1 MRDQLGSG
9 PTARMK
15 TLFLNPPSYEGFD
28 GGAGSRY
35 QARRE
40 VRSFWY
46 PTWLA
51 QAAAL
56 VPDSTLIDAP
66 PDDVTLDDVIARTA
80 GHQLVIIHTSTPSVA
95 QDARTAARLKEAHP
109 GLQVGFV
116 GAHTMVLP
124 EETLRAAPAV
134 DFVTTGEF
142 DYAVRDIAAGGAYA
156 DVAGI
161 AYRDGDRIRRTA
173 PQPPIHDLDAFP
185 YVTDVYARHLTVEH
199 YYIGYL
205 QHPYVSLYTGRGC
218 RSRCTFCLWPQTIA
232 GHTYRTRSADH
243 VVAEM
248 AHAQRLF
255 PQVREFFFDDD
266 TFTDDRPRAEAVA
279 RGLGRLGITWS
290 CNAKANVPY
299 DTLRVLKDNGLR
311 LLLVGFETG
320 SQAIL
325 NNIRKGTRIDRA
337 IEFMRDCH
345 RLGILVHGTFIVG
358 LPGETRDTIER
369 TIEFAKVIDPY
380 SLQVSLAAPYPGTEL
395 YRQAHEHGWLPAE
408 RDPGLVQDEGIQEA
422 VLAYEQLSSE
432 EMHAALE
439 RFYRAYYLRPRPIL
453 RIMRDMVRDREVMRR
468 RLREAR
474 EFFSFMAQR
483 RQPARRPSPAPR
495 APVSDGLSA
504 SRP

>member
-1 MRDQLGSG
+1 M
-9 PTARMK
+9 TK

-28 GGAGSRY
+28 GGAGARY

-56 VPDSTLIDAP
+56 VPGSTLIDAP
-66 PDDVTLDDVIARTA
+66 PDELELPEVIRRAA
-80 GHQLVIIHTSTPSVA
+80 GHDLIIIHTSTPSVD
-95 QDARTAARLKEAHP
+95 QDARTAAELKAALP
-109 GLQVGFV
+109 GVRIGFV

-124 EETLRAAPAV
+124 EQTLHAAPAV

-142 DYAVRDIAAGGAYA
+142 DYAVRDIAAGADFA
-156 DVAGI
+156 DVAGL
-161 AYRDGDRIRRTA
+161 AYRGPGGEIRRTI

-185 YVTDVYARHLTVEH
+185 YVTDVYARNLTVEH

-218 RSRCTFCLWPQTIA
+218 RSRCSFCLWPQTIA
-232 GHTYRTRSADH
+232 GHTYRTRSAEH
-243 VVAEM
+243 VVGEM
-248 AHAQRLF
+248 AHARQLF

-266 TFTDDRPRAEAVA
+266 TFTDDRPRAEAIA

-290 CNAKANVPY
+290 CNAKANVPFE
-299 DTLRVLKDNGLR
+299 TLKVLKENGLR

-320 SQAIL
+320 DQRIL

-337 IEFMRDCH
+337 MAFMRDCH

-358 LPGETRDTIER
+358 LPGETRESIAR

-395 YRQAHEHGWLPAE
+395 FRQAEESGWLPVTS
-408 RDPGLVQDEGIQEA
+408 RDDLVQGQGIQQA
-422 VLAYEQLSSE
+422 VLSYPDLSSA
-432 EMHAALE
+432 EMHDALE

-453 RIMRDMVRDREVMRR
+453 RIMRDMVRDRRVMKR

-483 RQPARRPSPAPR
+483 RHPPAGGGQIAGNSLA
-495 APVSDGLSA
+495 DGA
-504 SRP
+504 STASH

>member
-1 MRDQLGSG
+1 MLR
-9 PTARMK
+9 
-15 TLFLNPPSYEGFD
+15 TLFLQAPSFDGFD
-28 GGAGSRY
+28 GGAGARY

-56 VPDSTLIDAP
+56 VPGSTLIDAP
-66 PDDVTLDDVIARTA
+66 PDDLGVEDVVARAA
-80 GHQLVIIHTSTPSVA
+80 GHDLIVVHTSTPSVVP
-95 QDARTAARLKEAHP
+95 DARFAAQLKDAYPH
-109 GLQVGFV
+109 VRIAFV

-124 EETLRAAPAV
+124 EETLAQAPAV

-142 DYAVRDIAAGGAYA
+142 DYAIRDAAAGRPLREIP
-156 DVAGI
+156 GI
-161 AYRDGDRIRRTA
+161 AFRRDDGGIERTPPA
-173 PQPPIHDLDAFP
+173 PPIHDLDAFP

-199 YYIGYL
+199 YAIGYL
-205 QHPYVSLYTGRGC
+205 LHPYVSLYTGRGC

-232 GHTYRTRSADH
+232 GHTYRTRSVEH

-266 TFTDDRPRAEAVA
+266 TFTDDRPRAEAIA
-279 RGLGRLGITWS
+279 RGLGKLGLTWS

-299 DTLRVLKDNGLR
+299 ETLRTMRDNGLR

-320 SQAIL
+320 SQQIL
-325 NNIRKGTRIDRA
+325 NNIKKGTRIDRA
-337 IEFMRDCH
+337 YAFADDCR
-345 RLGILVHGTFIVG
+345 RLGILLHGTFIVG
-358 LPGETRDTIER
+358 LPGENAATIEQ
-369 TIEFAKVIDPY
+369 TIEFAKTIDPY

-395 YRQAHEHGWLPAE
+395 YRQAREEGWLAASAAT
-408 RDPGLVQDEGIQEA
+408 DLVQGGGIQEA
-422 VLAYEQLSSE
+422 VLSYDGLPSAT
-432 EMHAALE
+432 MHAALE

-453 RIMRDMVRDREVMRR
+453 RIVRDMLRDRDVMRR

-474 EFFSFMAQR
+474 EFFTFMSQR
-483 RQPARRPSPAPR
+483 RHAPS
-495 APVSDGLSA
+495 V
-504 SRP
+504 

>member
-1 MRDQLGSG
+1 MR
-9 PTARMK
+9 
-15 TLFLNPPSYEGFD
+15 TLFLSPPSYEGFD
-28 GGAGSRY
+28 GGAGARY

-66 PDDVTLDDVIARTA
+66 PDDLTFADVLARAA
-80 GHQLVIIHTSTPSVA
+80 GHDLIVIHTSTPSVVY
-95 QDARTAARLKEAHP
+95 DARTAADLKQAMP
-109 GLQVGFV
+109 GVRIGFV

-124 EETLRAAPAV
+124 EETLRQAPAV

-142 DYAVRDIAAGGAYA
+142 DYAVRDIAGGAAYR
-156 DVAGI
+156 DVAGVV
-161 AYRDGDRIRRTA
+161 YRAADGTLHRTPA
-173 PQPPIHDLDAFP
+173 QQPIHDLDAFP
-185 YVTDVYARHLTVEH
+185 FVTDVYARNLTIEH

-218 RSRCTFCLWPQTIA
+218 RSRCSFCLWPQTIA
-232 GHTYRTRSADH
+232 GHAYRTRSTEH

-266 TFTDDRPRAEAVA
+266 TFTDDRPRAEAIA
-279 RGLGRLGITWS
+279 RGLGRLGLTWS

-299 DTLRVLKDNGLR
+299 ETLKILKQNGLR

-320 SQAIL
+320 DQQIL
-325 NNIRKGTRIDRA
+325 NNIRKGTRVDRA
-337 IEFMRDCH
+337 VAFMQDCH

-358 LPGETRDTIER
+358 LPGETRDSIER
-369 TIEFAKVIDPY
+369 TIEFAKTIDPY

-395 YRQAHEHGWLPAE
+395 YRQARDNGWLPREGAGE
-408 RDPGLVQDEGIQEA
+408 LVQNEGIQEA
-422 VLAYEQLSSE
+422 VLSYPELSSA

-483 RQPARRPSPAPR
+483 RQTVPPR
-495 APVSDGLSA
+495 SNAPVPGGLHA
-504 SRP
+504 SPP

>member
-1 MRDQLGSG
+1 M
-9 PTARMK
+9 T

-28 GGAGSRY
+28 GGAGARY

-66 PDDVTLDDVIARTA
+66 PDDLTFADVLRRAA
-80 GHQLVIIHTSTPSVA
+80 GHELIVIHTSTPSVA
-95 QDARTAARLKEAHP
+95 QDGMTAARLKEHLP
-109 GLQVGFV
+109 GVRIGLV

-142 DYAVRDIAAGGAYA
+142 DYAVRDLAAGADCA
-156 DVAGI
+156 DVAGL
-161 AYRDGDRIRRTA
+161 AYRGPDGAIQRTR
-173 PQPPIHDLDAFP
+173 PQVPIVDLDAFP
-185 YVTDVYARHLTVEH
+185 FVTDVYARHLTVER

-218 RSRCTFCLWPQTIA
+218 RSKCSFCLWPQTIA
-232 GHTYRTRSADH
+232 GHAYRTRSAEH
-243 VVAEM
+243 VIAEM

-266 TFTDDRPRAEAVA
+266 TFTDDRPRAEAIA
-279 RGLGRLGITWS
+279 RGLGRLGMTWS

-299 DTLRVLKDNGLR
+299 DTLKVLRENGLR

-337 IEFMRDCH
+337 HEFMRDCH

-358 LPGETRDTIER
+358 LPGETRESIEH
-369 TIEFAKVIDPY
+369 TIEFAKQIDPY

-395 YRQAHEHGWLPAE
+395 YAQAQANGWLPVEHAGAG
-408 RDPGLVQDEGIQEA
+408 DLVQAGGIQEA
-422 VLAYEQLSSE
+422 VLSYADLPSA

-453 RIMRDMVRDREVMRR
+453 RIVKDMLRDREVMRR

-483 RQPARRPSPAPR
+483 RQPAAPAAV
-495 APVSDGLSA
+495 APLGDGLHPTA
-504 SRP
+504 P

>member
-1 MRDQLGSG
+1 M
-9 PTARMK
+9 AMK

-56 VPDSTLIDAP
+56 VPSSTLIDAP
-66 PDDVTLDDVIARTA
+66 PDDLSLADVVTRAV
-80 GHQLVIIHTSTPSVA
+80 GHDLIIIHTSTPSVG
-95 QDARTAARLKEAHP
+95 QDARTAAKLKEAVP
-109 GLQVGFV
+109 GVRIGFV

-124 EETLRAAPAV
+124 DETLRLAPAV

-142 DYAVRDIAAGGAYA
+142 DYAVRDLAAGAAYE
-156 DVAGI
+156 DVAGL
-161 AYRDGDRIRRTA
+161 AYRAPDGVLRHTA
-173 PQPPIHDLDAFP
+173 AQAPIHDLDAFP
-185 YVTDVYARHLTVEH
+185 FVTDVYARNLTVER

-218 RSRCTFCLWPQTIA
+218 RSRCSFCLWPQTIA
-232 GHTYRTRSADH
+232 GHTYRTRSVDH
-243 VVAEM
+243 VLAEM
-248 AHAQRLF
+248 AYAQRLF

-266 TFTDDRPRAEAVA
+266 TFTDDRPRAEAIA
-279 RGLGRLGITWS
+279 RGLGRLGMTWS
-290 CNAKANVPY
+290 CNAKANVPFE
-299 DTLRVLKDNGLR
+299 TLKVLKDNGLR

-320 SQAIL
+320 SQQIL

-337 IEFMRDCH
+337 IAFMRDCH
-345 RLGILVHGTFIVG
+345 ALGILVHGTFIVG
-358 LPGETRDTIER
+358 LPGETHESIDH
-369 TIEFAKVIDPY
+369 TIEFAKAIDPY
-380 SLQVSLAAPYPGTEL
+380 SLQVSLAAPYPGTAL
-395 YRQAHEHGWLPAE
+395 YREAQENGWLPPE
-408 RDPGLVQDEGIQEA
+408 HTRGLVQEEGIQEA
-422 VLAYEQLSSE
+422 VLSYDGLSSA

-483 RQPARRPSPAPR
+483 RQPAARKLSTPLH
-495 APVSDGLSA
+495 DGLHPS
-504 SRP
+504 SP

>member
-1 MRDQLGSG
+1 MR
-9 PTARMK
+9 
-15 TLFLNPPSYEGFD
+15 TLFLSPPSYEGFD
-28 GGAGSRY
+28 GGAGARY

-66 PDDVTLDDVIARTA
+66 PDDLSLGDVIRRAA
-80 GHQLVIIHTSTPSVA
+80 GHDLIIVHTSTPSLA
-95 QDARTAARLKEAHP
+95 HDARTAAHLKEALP
-109 GLQVGFV
+109 GVRIGFV

-142 DYAVRDIAAGGAYA
+142 DYAVRDIAAGAAYGE
-156 DVAGI
+156 VAGV
-161 AYRDGDRIRRTA
+161 AYRTADGSLRRTA

-185 YVTDVYARHLTVEH
+185 FVTDVYARNLTIEH

-218 RSRCTFCLWPQTIA
+218 RSRCSFCLWPQTIA
-232 GHTYRTRSADH
+232 GHTYRTRSVDH

-266 TFTDDRPRAEAVA
+266 TFTDDRPRAEAIA
-279 RGLGRLGITWS
+279 RGLGRLGLIWS
-290 CNAKANVPY
+290 CNAKANVPFE
-299 DTLRVLKDNGLR
+299 TLKVLKENGLR

-320 SQAIL
+320 DQQIL
-325 NNIRKGTRIDRA
+325 NNIRKGTRVDRA
-337 IEFMRDCH
+337 LTFMQDCH

-358 LPGETRDTIER
+358 LPGETRTSIER
-369 TIEFAKVIDPY
+369 TIAFAKTIDPY
-380 SLQVSLAAPYPGTEL
+380 SLQVSLAAPYPGTAL
-395 YRQAHEHGWLPAE
+395 YREAEENGWLPGE
-408 RDPGLVQDEGIQEA
+408 GGDGLVQDAGIQEA
-422 VLAYEQLSSE
+422 VLSYPELSST

-439 RFYRAYYLRPRPIL
+439 RFYRAYYLRPGPIL
-453 RIMRDMVRDREVMRR
+453 RIMRDMVRDRTVMVR

-483 RQPARRPSPAPR
+483 RRPEVRRPRVHVP
-495 APVSDGLSA
+495 DGLSA
-504 SRP
+504 SPP